1 MALLS
6 CSSISLELGGRGIL
20 EDVSLDVEQAE
31 VVGLA
36 GPNGAGKTSL
46 FEVLSGR
53 QLRHGGDVVFEGRS
67 IATLPMKDRARMGVV
82 RSYQRPIVPAA
93 LTVEETLKAARKA
106 FKPFPSR
113 LRLEWATEFVRMRA
127 PLDAPTGSLETL
139 ERRKLMLACLLLR
152 NPTIVLLDE
161 PASGLTGSEID
172 EIDLIEVFNPR
183 VAFDAF
189 NEEAVRFAGKYRIPA
204 AAGSDAHVAQ
214 GLGTARVRMRDFDG
228 PEEFMESL
236 RTAEIHTT
244 PTNYV
249 YVQALKFLQTR
260 AGSGGGRNAKRS
272 SAKAASRKG

>member
-1 MALLS
+1 MPLLS
-6 CSSISLELGGRGIL
+6 CTSISLQLGGRNIL

-53 QLRHGGDVVFEGRS
+53 QLRHGGDVVFDGHS
-67 IATLPMKDRARMGVV
+67 VAKLPMKDRARLGLV

-106 FKPFPSR
+106 FKPYPSR
-113 LRLEWATEFVRMRA
+113 LRLEWAMEFVRMRV

-152 NPTIVLLDE
+152 DPRIVLLDE

-172 EIDLIEVFNPR
+172 EIDLIVRKLSQEYGISVLLIEHR
-183 VAFDAF
+183 LELLAMVA
-189 NEEAVRFAGKYRIPA
+189 
-204 AAGSDAHVAQ
+204 
-214 GLGTARVRMRDFDG
+214 ARVLVLDVGRIIAEGPPERVFLEPEVRAAYFDM
-228 PEEFMESL
+228 PLDATALES
-236 RTAEIHTT
+236 A
-244 PTNYV
+244 
-249 YVQALKFLQTR
+249 
-260 AGSGGGRNAKRS
+260 
-272 SAKAASRKG
+272 